1 MKLLSPGQSNA
12 KMRKSGG
19 RGALLFGLSLRP
31 ADGSGHNVC
40 VFSTAGCRETCVL
53 QFAGRS
59 NSPGVREAR
68 DRKTKWFFSDRKAF
82 LSQLDADLS
91 SAERI
96 AKRKGLT
103 PVVRLNVASDLAWE
117 IYGVTDRH
125 PRVEFYDY
133 TKWTKGRLPKD
144 NYSLTYSLNEDTPA
158 GYAGRLLDD
167 GQNVAVVFDTIYN
180 PAHGR
185 VDPLPTVYR
194 LDGRRY
200 RVIDGDIHDI
210 RLPEFDGS
218 GVIVGLRAKGGR
230 AKAFLGVREG
240 FIRRVIGGVCD
251 GVTETDLRKW
261 RRSGKIDDSILP
273 PDLRWVRRG
282 F

>member
-1 MKLLSPGQSNA
+1 MKLLSPGQSNT

-59 NSPGVREAR
+59 SSPGVKSAR
-68 DRKTKWFFSDRKAF
+68 DRKTKWFFSDRAAF
-82 LSQLDADLS
+82 LAQLDADLA
-91 SAERI
+91 SAERL
-96 AKRKGLT
+96 AARQGLT

-117 IYGVTDRH
+117 VYGVTDRH
-125 PRVEFYDY
+125 PNIRFYDY
-133 TKWTKGRLPKD
+133 SKWTKGRRKKG
-144 NYSLTYSLNEDTPA
+144 NYSLTYSLNEDTPD

-230 AKAFLGVREG
+230 AKAFLGVQEG

-261 RRSGKIDDSILP
+261 RNAGKIDAPTPTLT
-273 PDLRWVRRG
+273 LTVNG
-282 F
+282 KAA